1 MDDAATENGKKL
13 FIGNLP
19 YSVTSEDLEAAFAEA
34 GTVTSA
40 QIVTDRETG
49 RPRGFGFVEMESDE
63 MAQAAIEMWNEKD
76 LKGRTIFVNVARPK
90 SDAPRRD

>member
-19 YSVTSEDLEAAFAEA
+19 YTVTSEDLEAAFAEA

-90 SDAPRRD
+90 GDAPRRY

>member
-1 MDDAATENGKKL
+1 MGDAATENGKKL

-19 YSVTSEDLEAAFAEA
+19 YSVTSEDLETAFAEA

-63 MAQAAIEMWNEKD
+63 MAQAAIEMWNEKE
-76 LKGRTIFVNVARPK
+76 LKDRTIFVNVARPK
-90 SDAPRRD
+90 GDAPRRY

>member
-1 MDDAATENGKKL
+1 MENGKKL

-19 YSVTSEDLEAAFAEA
+19 YSVTGEDLEAAFAEA

-40 QIVTDRETG
+40 QIVTERETG
-49 RPRGFGFVEMESDE
+49 RPRGFGFVEMETEE
-63 MAQAAIEMWNEKD
+63 MAQAAIEMWNEKE

-90 SDAPRRD
+90 SEGPRY

>member
-1 MDDAATENGKKL
+1 MENGKKL

-19 YSVTSEDLEAAFAEA
+19 YSVTNEDLEAAFAEA

-49 RPRGFGFVEMESDE
+49 RPRGFGFVEMETEE
-63 MAQAAIEMWNEKD
+63 MAQAAIEMWNEKE

-90 SDAPRRD
+90 NDAPRRY

>member
-1 MDDAATENGKKL
+1 MENKKKL

-19 YSVTSEDLEAAFAEA
+19 YTVTGDDLEAAFSEA

-40 QIVTDRETG
+40 QIVTERETG
-49 RPRGFGFVEMESDE
+49 RARGFGFVEMETEE
-63 MAQAAIEMWNEKD
+63 MAQAAIDMWNEKE

-90 SDAPRRD
+90 TERQPRY

>member
-1 MDDAATENGKKL
+1 MENGKKL

-19 YSVTSEDLEAAFAEA
+19 YTVTNEDLETAFAEA

-40 QIVTDRETG
+40 EIVTERETG

-63 MAQAAIEMWNEKD
+63 MAQAAIEMWNEKE

-90 SDAPRRD
+90 GDSAPRRY